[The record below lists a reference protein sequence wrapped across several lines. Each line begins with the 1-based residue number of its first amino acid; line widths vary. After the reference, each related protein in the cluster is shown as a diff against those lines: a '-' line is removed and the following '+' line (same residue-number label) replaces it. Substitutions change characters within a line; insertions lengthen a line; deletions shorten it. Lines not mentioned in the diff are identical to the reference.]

1 MIEIFLRI
9 YEIILRHFHIFS
21 FLLKK
26 VGSMPTYRKKF
37 FKIFFRV
44 IVLNI
49 AIVDDDFN
57 DLSTAELF
65 LQNFIQK
72 NYPNKKNSINIQTF
86 SRAVDLLLDFKVKKF
101 DLILLDIKMQE
112 VSGIQAAKIIRNQD
126 DDVKII
132 FLTNSNDFLLEGYR
146 VFASGYILKPLNE
159 NIDDFNK
166 TFSYIFSKIFVDNK
180 EIILRVDR
188 VEISVPYKN
197 IFYAD
202 IDENHRLCV
211 HLEERKIVTTMTYLE
226 FLAIL
231 SEDNRFLECYHRI
244 VINMDFVKSMAKD
257 DFILKNGEIIPISQ
271 RKKKEVKAKYM
282 QYLAHK

>member
-1 MIEIFLRI
+1 
-9 YEIILRHFHIFS
+9 
-21 FLLKK
+21 
-26 VGSMPTYRKKF
+26 MPTYRKKF

-86 SRAVDLLLDFKVKKF
+86 SRAVDLLLDFKVKQF
-101 DLILLDIKMQE
+101 DLILLDIKMQG

-132 FLTNSNDFLLEGYR
+132 FLTNCDDFLLEGYR
-146 VFASGYILKPLNE
+146 VFACGYILKPLLE
-159 NIDDFNK
+159 NLDDFNK
-166 TFSYIFSKIFVDNK
+166 TFSHIFSKFFVDNK

-188 VEISVPYKN
+188 VEISVPFKN

-231 SEDNRFLECYHRI
+231 SKDNRFLECYHRI

>member
-1 MIEIFLRI
+1 M
-9 YEIILRHFHIFS
+9 
-21 FLLKK
+21 
-26 VGSMPTYRKKF
+26 
-37 FKIFFRV
+37 
-44 IVLNI
+44 NI

-65 LQNFIQK
+65 LQNFIQN
-72 NYPNKKNSINIQTF
+72 NYPDKKFSINIQTF
-86 SRAVDLLLDFKVKKF
+86 SRAIDLLTNFHPNQF
-101 DLILLDIKMQE
+101 DLILLDIKMKN

-132 FLTNSNDFLLEGYR
+132 FLTSSDDFLLEGYR
-146 VFASGYILKPLNE
+146 VFASGYILKPLNQ
-159 NIDDFNK
+159 NIDDFYK
-166 TFSYIFSKIFVDNK
+166 TFSHIFSKIFVDDK

-202 IDENHRLCV
+202 IDENHHLCV
-211 HLEERKIVTTMTYLE
+211 HLEDRKIVTTMTYLE

-231 SEDNRFLECYHRI
+231 SDDKRFLECYHRI
-244 VINMDFVKSMAKD
+244 ILNMDFVKSMGKD

-271 RKKKEVKAKYM
+271 RKKKDVKAKYM
-282 QYLAHK
+282 YYLAHK